1 MLKIT
6 TVKTTGDTTIRKEV
20 KVYHV
25 WTAKI

>member
-6 TVKTTGDTTIRKEV
+6 VKATGDATIRKEV